1 MEYTLTD
8 QNFDVETS
16 NGLVI
21 IDFWA
26 AWCGPC
32 RMQAPVLKEL
42 SELLPESQL
51 KVCKLNVDE
60 NQATAFKY
68 NIMSI
73 PTLMFKKDGKVVKE
87 VVGVR
92 SKGQLLEIIKGLN
105 K

>member
-92 SKGQLLEIIKGLN
+92 SKGQLLEIIKELN

>member
-73 PTLMFKKDGKVVKE
+73 PTLMFKKRWK
-87 VVGVR
+87 
-92 SKGQLLEIIKGLN
+92 SC
-105 K
+105 